1 MQRFSEGRIRFDRD
15 GTTAAAGECRDD
27 WIRRWLTEPYFQ
39 EDPPKST
46 GRERFGAEDLERRLG
61 DLSGMRPEDAIATLT
76 GFSAAVVRQDLDRLQ
91 RREGIRP
98 LELVVAGGGRRNPS
112 LMSALRRRC
121 HGLQLRSS
129 DSLGL
134 AAEAREAL
142 VFALL
147 AWWHHKGHPANAP
160 AITGAARETLLG
172 VRVEPA

>member
-1 MQRFSEGRIRFDRD
+1 MMPSARPRDR
-15 GTTAAAGECRDD
+15 AVEMRDILPD
-27 WIRRWLTEPYFQ
+27 
-39 EDPPKST
+39 
-46 GRERFGAEDLERRLG
+46 
-61 DLSGMRPEDAIATLT
+61 
-76 GFSAAVVRQDLDRLQ
+76 Q
-91 RREGIRP
+91 RRARP

-112 LMSALRRRC
+112 LMAALRRRC

-147 AWWHHKGHPANAP
+147 AWWHHQGQPGNAP